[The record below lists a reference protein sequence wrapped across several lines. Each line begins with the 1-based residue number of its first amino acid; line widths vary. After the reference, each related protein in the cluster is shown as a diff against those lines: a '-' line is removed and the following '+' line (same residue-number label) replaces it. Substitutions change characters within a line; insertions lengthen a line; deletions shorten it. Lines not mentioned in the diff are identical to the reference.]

1 MFPSP
6 SGEGQGGG
14 RVDAIIVGAGPNGL
28 AAAIVLAAAG
38 KSVRMLEA
46 ESRIG
51 GGTRS
56 QALTLP
62 GFIHDVCS
70 SVLPLAHA
78 SPFFRT
84 LPLAEYGLTY
94 DHPPIPLA
102 HPLDDGSAAVLDR
115 SVAVTASGLD
125 QIGRAHV

>member
-78 SPFFRT
+78 SPF
-84 LPLAEYGLTY
+84 LA
-94 DHPPIPLA
+94 
-102 HPLDDGSAAVLDR
+102 
-115 SVAVTASGLD
+115 
-125 QIGRAHV
+125 GRLRGVKRQARPSPAGPR

>member
-1 MFPSP
+1 M
-6 SGEGQGGG
+6 
-14 RVDAIIVGAGPNGL
+14 
-28 AAAIVLAAAG
+28 AASIVLATAG
-38 KSVRMLEA
+38 KSVRVLEA
-46 ESRIG
+46 ESTIG

-102 HPLDDGSAAVLDR
+102 HPLDDGSAGVLDR
-115 SVAVTASGLD
+115 SVAVTASGLERD
-125 QIGRAHV
+125 GAGPRG

>member
-1 MFPSP
+1 MRSSRLSAATRSRLKRPRRAPPSILAE
-6 SGEGQGGG
+6 SQ
-14 RVDAIIVGAGPNGL
+14 VDAVVVGAGPNGL

-38 KSVRMLEA
+38 KSVRVLEA
-46 ESRIG
+46 ESTIG

-56 QALTLP
+56 EALTLP
-62 GFIHDVCS
+62 GYVHDVCS

-102 HPLDDGSAAVLDR
+102 HPLDDGSAG
-115 SVAVTASGLD
+115 GLD
-125 QIGRAHV
+125 PP